1 MKAYSALIPLK
12 SRLLLLPLIL
22 ATTAAMGDAL
32 PSSSSQWATDG
43 HAQAAALLSPPQ
55 IVGSGH
61 ADRSVSSPSTA
72 TEPTDAQALA
82 AALLSRPRT
91 ETPVQ
96 ATVPVKAAS
105 RLADG
110 QARAAALLSRPRS
123 I

>member
-12 SRLLLLPLIL
+12 SRLLLLPMIL

-32 PSSSSQWATDG
+32 PSSSSTDG
-43 HAQAAALLSPPQ
+43 HAQATALLSRPQ
-55 IVGSGH
+55 IVGSVP
-61 ADRSVSSPSTA
+61 ADHSLSSPSTP

-96 ATVPVKAAS
+96 ATVPVKVAS
-105 RLADG
+105 RSADG

-123 I
+123 T